1 MNKNEIHAVTGAF
14 GYSGRYIA
22 TRLVEQGQTV
32 VTLTNSV
39 NRANPFGGKV
49 RAFPLSFGE
58 PDKLAA
64 ALAGVDVLYNTY
76 WVRFNHRMFTH
87 AQAVE
92 NTLALFEAARRAGVR
107 RVVHVSI
114 TNPSEDSP
122 LEYFSGKAR
131 LERALQESGL
141 SHAILRPTV
150 LFGREDILINNIAWA
165 LRRFPFF
172 AVFGDGAYRLQP
184 IHVDDLADLAVAR
197 RNAGG
202 KCRHQRHR
210 PGNIHL
216 SRVGQS
222 HRRSD
227 WAAAPVGQCA
237 AGNGLFARKIGRVVH
252 ARHVHHARRNSRVD
266 GRTALCGHAAHRQN
280 AIDGMDEEE
289 RRHIGVAIC
298 QRTGSPSRPADAV
311 FSRIKCDRACRI
323 ADSCYHTTRL
333 WRKTSRQTKT
343 A

>member
-64 ALAGVDVLYNTY
+64 ALAGVDVLYNSY

-131 LERALQESGL
+131 LEQALQKSGL
-141 SHAILRPTV
+141 SYAILRPTV

-184 IHVDDLADLAVAR
+184 IHVDDLADLAVAQ
-197 RNAGG
+197 AT
-202 KCRHQRHR
+202 Q
-210 PGNIHL
+210 
-216 SRVGQS
+216 
-222 HRRSD
+222 
-227 WAAAPVGQCA
+227 AA
-237 AGNGLFARKIGRVVH
+237 NVVI
-252 ARHVHHARRNSRVD
+252 
-266 GRTALCGHAAHRQN
+266 N
-280 AIDGMDEEE
+280 AIGPETFTYRELVKAIGEAIERPRPLVNVPPGIGYLLGKLVGWFMRDTFITREEIRGLMNE
-289 RRHIGVAIC
+289 LLHVDTPPTGKTPLTAWMKKNAATLGLRYASELDRR
-298 QRTGSPSRPADAV
+298 R
-311 FSRIKCDRACRI
+311 DRQMPYFRE
-323 ADSCYHTTRL
+323 
-333 WRKTSRQTKT
+333 
-343 A
+343 